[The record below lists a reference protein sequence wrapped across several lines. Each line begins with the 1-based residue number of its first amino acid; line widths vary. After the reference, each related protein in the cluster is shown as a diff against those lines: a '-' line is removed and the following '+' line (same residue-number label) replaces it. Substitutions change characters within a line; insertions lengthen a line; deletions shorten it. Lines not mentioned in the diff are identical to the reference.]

1 MSGPNWILQKE
12 LPKARRSRQNVLR
25 NMSSSL
31 WRGIKWD
38 QAPLLIRRTQ
48 RKGMKWHQAPLLIRR
63 TQRKEMQQRIM
74 KEVYMCCSKF
84 LFQLILMSPLFEI
97 NYHHYHTQKQWKK
110 NNFNICLQSV
120 NGSQRIER
128 FHMTTRWRYSV
139 LKNNE
144 TAASCGSKC
153 IWCVNASFSPM
164 NLHKFWPHW
173 WKR

>member
-1 MSGPNWILQKE
+1 MTMSGPDWILQTE

-48 RKGMKWHQAPLLIRR
+48 QKGMKCHQAPLLIRR

-97 NYHHYHTQKQWKK
+97 NYHTLPYSKF
-110 NNFNICLQSV
+110 NFNICLQSV
-120 NGSQRIER
+120 NGTHRIER
-128 FHMTTRWRYSV
+128 FQMTTRWRYSV
-139 LKNNE
+139 FN
-144 TAASCGSKC
+144 GSLL
-153 IWCVNASFSPM
+153 WE
-164 NLHKFWPHW
+164 
-173 WKR
+173 